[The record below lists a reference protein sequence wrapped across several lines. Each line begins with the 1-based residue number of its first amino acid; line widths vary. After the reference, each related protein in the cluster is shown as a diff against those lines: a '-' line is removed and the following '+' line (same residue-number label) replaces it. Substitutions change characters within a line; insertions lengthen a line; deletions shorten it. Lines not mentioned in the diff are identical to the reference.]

1 MGKLYGSFLRTYIY
15 YTFALIDSLTITN
28 FFFFDE
34 QRGSR
39 SGCNFLTRT
48 NKVGRQLINVSE
60 CKGLEPLFDNFFG
73 LHISIYHFYLRNV
86 SDNLFHGHRFKD

>member
-28 FFFFDE
+28 FFLDE

-39 SGCNFLTRT
+39 SGCIFLTRT